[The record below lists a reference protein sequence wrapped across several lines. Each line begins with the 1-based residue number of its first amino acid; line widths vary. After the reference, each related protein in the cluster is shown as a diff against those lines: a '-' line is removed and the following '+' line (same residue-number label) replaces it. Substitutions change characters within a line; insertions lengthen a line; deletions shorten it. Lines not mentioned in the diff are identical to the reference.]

1 MPIYAPDAE
10 PLDRQ
15 VRVRFSQRQLFQL
28 DRLATEFGMSR
39 AWFLREVL
47 ADGLPVA
54 TERLRGLMAAG
65 YRPAGVQRRPDKS
78 SRLRGPRSDGLRP
91 DRWSHH
97 PEKKLPTPPRPPADY
112 ESD

>member
-54 TERLRGLMAAG
+54 TERLRALMAAG
-65 YRPAGVQRRPDKS
+65 YRPAGVLRRTDQAA
-78 SRLRGPRSDGLRP
+78 RLRGPRSDGARP
-91 DRWSHH
+91 DRWSHA
-97 PEKKLPTPPRPPADY
+97 PEKKLPRPPKPPADY
-112 ESD
+112 DPE